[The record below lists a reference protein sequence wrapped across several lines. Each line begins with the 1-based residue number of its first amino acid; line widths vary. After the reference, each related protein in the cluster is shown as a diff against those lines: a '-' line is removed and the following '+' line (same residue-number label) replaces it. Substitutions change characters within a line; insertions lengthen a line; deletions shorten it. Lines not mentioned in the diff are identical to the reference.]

1 MRRNAMLIA
10 SLLAVLAQAVG
21 PTAGRAAEGDA
32 EAVRAFYDRVLSAAA
47 SPDLAQR
54 AAAILAPDW
63 RSFGNNDSGVD
74 AATFVRNVQG
84 VGQIIPNLHWE
95 VVEMTAAGDR
105 YVVRGRATGT
115 PAQPFMGVAPTG
127 HSFNIMSIDIH
138 TVRDGRIVQS
148 YHVEDWAGAV
158 RQLRA
163 Q

>member
-1 MRRNAMLIA
+1 MRRITVLAA
-10 SLLAVLAQAVG
+10 SLVALLVPAVG
-21 PTAGRAAEGDA
+21 HAAEGDA
-32 EAVRAFYDRVLSAAA
+32 DVVRAFYERLLSAAA

-54 AAAILAPDW
+54 AATVLAPDW
-63 RSFGNNDSGVD
+63 RSFGSNETGVD
-74 AATFVRNVQG
+74 AATFVRNVHG

-115 PAQPFMGVAPTG
+115 PAQQFMGVAPNG
-127 HSFNIMSIDIH
+127 HSFDIMSIDIH

>member
-1 MRRNAMLIA
+1 MLMA
-10 SLLAVLAQAVG
+10 GLLAVVAPA
-21 PTAGRAAEGDA
+21 AAHAAEGDA
-32 EAVRAFYDRVLSAAA
+32 DVVRAFYERLLSAAA
-47 SPDLAQR
+47 APDLAQR
-54 AAAILAPDW
+54 AAAVLAPDW
-63 RSFGNNDSGVD
+63 RSFGNNDTGVD
-74 AATFVRNVQG
+74 AATFVRNVQS

-95 VVEMTAAGDR
+95 VVEMTAAGDC

-138 TVRDGRIVQS
+138 TVRDGHIVQS